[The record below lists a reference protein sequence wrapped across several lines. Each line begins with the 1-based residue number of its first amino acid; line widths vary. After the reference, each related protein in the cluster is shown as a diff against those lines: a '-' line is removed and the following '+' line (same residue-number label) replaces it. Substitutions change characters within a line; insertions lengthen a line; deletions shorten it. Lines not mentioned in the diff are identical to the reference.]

1 MPKSRHRRSGKNR
14 PRSYETHAPQKR
26 QGPSPSWV
34 PATGVALLVV
44 GTLIILLGYLPT
56 FSDIMQ
62 SWPVFGP
69 NWGLI
74 VGFVTL
80 TTGLGFLMRWR

>member
-1 MPKSRHRRSGKNR
+1 MPKSRHRRGGKNR
-14 PRSYETHAPQKR
+14 PRSYETHAPEKR
-26 QGPSPSWV
+26 PGPSPAWV
-34 PATGVALLVV
+34 PATGVGLLIA

-56 FSDIMQ
+56 FSDMMRN
-62 SWPVFGP
+62 WPLFGA
-69 NWGLI
+69 NWGLV

>member
-1 MPKSRHRRSGKNR
+1 
-14 PRSYETHAPQKR
+14 
-26 QGPSPSWV
+26 
-34 PATGVALLVV
+34 LLVV
-44 GTLIILLGYLPT
+44 GTAIILLGYLPT
-56 FSDIMQ
+56 FSDTMQ

-69 NWGLI
+69 NWGLV